1 MADPNWE
8 RYAAGTGLGA
18 AVLLWVQAFV
28 APLYPGFDDAPL
40 EVARYYQSNAA
51 AIRVQMLLTGLAG
64 ILFLWFLGSLRAHL
78 RRAEGDTGRVSAV
91 AFGAGIAA
99 LGPASVGVISTAT
112 AAHIAGSGLPV
123 SAMTGPREAQL
134 LAGLIAVAPLND
146 MRLLA
151 YALGWF
157 ALAPLLAATAVVTAR
172 TGVFPRWHMN
182 ASYALFLLSF
192 VAALSVLLDSGPF
205 APGGA
210 YNLVLFGLFVL
221 WLGTTSWLMTWPP
234 TAAAREPEE
243 TAELE
248 PPPAA

>member
-18 AVLLWVQAFV
+18 TVLLWVQAFV
-28 APLYPGFDDAPL
+28 APLYPGFDDPPL
-40 EVARYYQSNAA
+40 EVARYYQSNAP

-99 LGPASVGVISTAT
+99 LGPASVAVISTAT
-112 AAHIAGSGLPV
+112 AAHLAVTGLPV
-123 SAMTGPREAQL
+123 SAMTGPREARL
-134 LAGLIAVAPLND
+134 LAGLVAVAPLND

-172 TGVFPRWHMN
+172 SGAFPRWHM
-182 ASYALFLLSF
+182 YATYGMFLLSF
-192 VAALSVLLDSGPF
+192 VAALSVLLESGPF

-221 WLGTTSWLMTWPP
+221 WLGATSWLLLWPP
-234 TAAAREPEE
+234 TASTEAAEE

>member
-18 AVLLWVQAFV
+18 ALLLWAQAFV
-28 APLYPGFDDAPL
+28 APLYPSFDDPPL
-40 EVARYYQSNAA
+40 EVARYYQSNAS

-112 AAHIAGSGLPV
+112 AAHLAGTGLPV
-123 SAMTGPREAQL
+123 SAMTGLREARL
-134 LAGLIAVAPLND
+134 LAGLVAVAPLND

-157 ALAPLLAATAVVTAR
+157 ALGPLLAATAVVTAR
-172 TGVFPRWHMN
+172 SGAFPRWHMN
-182 ASYALFLLSF
+182 VTYGMFLLSL
-192 VAALSVLLDSGPF
+192 VAALSVLLESGPF

-210 YNLVLFGLFVL
+210 YSIVLFGLFVL
-221 WLGTTSWLMTWPP
+221 WLGATSWLLLWPP
-234 TAAAREPEE
+234 TASAATAEE

-248 PPPAA
+248 PPPSA